1 MSQAMSVDRPLSTG
15 QNKPIRVHS
24 NRPSML
30 GVGTM
35 VWLGSELMFFSGLF
49 AAYFTI
55 RAHDSVGGVWPP
67 HGIKLDILQSGVFT
81 LILLM
86 SSVTMQKALWEEEYG
101 RRRSARWWVV
111 LTIVM
116 GAAFLANQAVEW
128 GTVAF
133 STSTNAFGSMF
144 FVMTGL
150 HGLHVFIGLVA
161 MGGLLGRMIG
171 PKGDPGEVA
180 VFQSISYYWHFVD
193 IVWIGLYASLFL
205 LK

>member
-1 MSQAMSVDRPLSTG
+1 
-15 QNKPIRVHS
+15 
-24 NRPSML
+24 ML

-67 HGIKLDILQSGVFT
+67 HGIKLDIFQSGMFT

-101 RRRSARWWVV
+101 RRRSARWWVA

-116 GAAFLANQAVEW
+116 GASFLANQAVEW